1 MPKID
6 ISDKEVKALKKVSW
20 LAISLCN
27 SAKDG
32 EVFQPN
38 QEMMEELD
46 LSLEDISGL
55 CKFIQTIN
63 KTQ

>member
-20 LAISLCN
+20 LAINLCN

-55 CKFIQTIN
+55 YKFIQTIN
-63 KTQ
+63 KS